1 MSTRERESVG
11 IAASSVFA
19 NRSWAD
25 CCDCSRDCCDYRHP
39 TGLIHILLPS
49 SSILPH
55 KNRYKL
61 LITQFFSTQSTEYHP
76 PSVVPQIDLMR
87 QNIKY
92 LFCQYFN
99 SSFSCLECL
108 RRCLTSAIPG
118 THWQLCPRL
127 SPSLLTLMMF
137 NTRVTTIKATI
148 RGEPT
153 IHSGDHNASRP
164 PTEAGTTK
172 STYQSSN
179 RTSAL

>member
-1 MSTRERESVG
+1 MRWLLWLQASHRVG
-11 IAASSVFA
+11 A
-19 NRSWAD
+19 
-25 CCDCSRDCCDYRHP
+25 H
-39 TGLIHILLPS
+39 
-49 SSILPH
+49 
-55 KNRYKL
+55 
-61 LITQFFSTQSTEYHP
+61 LITFIINITTQEHYSVFSTQSTEYHP

-92 LFCQYFN
+92 LLCQYFN

-118 THWQLCPRL
+118 THWQLCPFL
-127 SPSLLTLMMF
+127 SPSPLTLMMF

-153 IHSGDHNASRP
+153 IHSGDHNAWRP

-179 RTSAL
+179 RTSALWNG